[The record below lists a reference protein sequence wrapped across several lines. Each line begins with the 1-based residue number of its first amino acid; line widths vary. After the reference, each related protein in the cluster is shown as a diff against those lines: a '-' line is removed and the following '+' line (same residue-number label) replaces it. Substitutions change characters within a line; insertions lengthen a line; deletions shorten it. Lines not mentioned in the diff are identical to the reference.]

1 MPIGINLGLLH
12 FLWMQVS
19 GALLIARGA
28 LFPVLQMTGLSP
40 QAIRH
45 AQAAFRLAATLPAV
59 PTGF

>member
-1 MPIGINLGLLH
+1 MH